1 VSGTIVAGIVV
12 ALALLAIGAW
22 FFWKRRQHSTIGQS
36 LAAIAIEHLEDVV
49 IPDGMEGEIHI
60 EHLLLTRRGV
70 LVLNIKSYEGVVF
83 AADKLDQ
90 WTVIGPAGRLA
101 FNNPLPS
108 LYDRVAAVRQ
118 LLRDI
123 EVAGFVVFP
132 AGADFSKGRPDD
144 VILPEDLIAAYAK
157 PEKADL
163 GRLIDAFG
171 PHWEALRAATR
182 PASM

>member
-1 VSGTIVAGIVV
+1 VNATLLAGIVV
-12 ALALLAIGAW
+12 AVVLLALGTW
-22 FFWKRRQHSTIGQS
+22 YFWKQRRRSTIGKS

-118 LLRDI
+118 LLRDVD
-123 EVAGFVVFP
+123 VAGFVVFP

-144 VILPEDLIAAYAK
+144 VLLPEDLIASYAK
-157 PEKADL
+157 PDKADL

-171 PHWEALRAATR
+171 PHWETLRAATR